1 MPAAPHPDRD
11 ALDAAALDL
20 RMAGHTYQAIANRVP
35 GIGSSAAAHKAV
47 ARALD
52 RLGSGGQT
60 DELNLILARLDELHQ
75 ALWPK
80 ARAGSTEHIDRVL
93 KVEER
98 RARVLDA
105 VARARAAAT
114 ATATEKTPTRTVDDI
129 GQRMRDYL
137 AGVHDGQQ
145 HAVAGAAAAE
155 GAGRP

>member
-11 ALDAAALDL
+11 AIDAAALDL
-20 RMAGHTYQAIANRVP
+20 RMAGHTYQAIANQVA

-75 ALWPK
+75 ALWPE

-105 VARARAAAT
+105 LARAQAAAT
-114 ATATEKTPTRTVDDI
+114 TPEQTQTRTVDDI

-145 HAVAGAAAAE
+145 HAVAGAAAAAA
-155 GAGRP
+155 AGRP